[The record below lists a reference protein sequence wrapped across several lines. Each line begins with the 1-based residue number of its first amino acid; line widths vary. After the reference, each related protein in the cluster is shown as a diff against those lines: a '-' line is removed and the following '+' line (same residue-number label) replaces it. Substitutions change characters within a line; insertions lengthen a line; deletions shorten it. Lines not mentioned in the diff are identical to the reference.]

1 MVDDGLQHLLVVV
14 RTLADPGQVGQ
25 NVWQQILVVLRKTL
39 KLTLRAFDLL
49 LNMDPGRKTQS

>member
-14 RTLADPGQVGQ
+14 RTLADPVQVGQ